1 MFSAHIVAVIQKIF
15 PTLIEK
21 DKARLDYLLSTWEA
35 RKLLSVEVLTSLRGV
50 VGPRIVRASKVTSTS
65 LILRPNIIIEGKAS

>member
-1 MFSAHIVAVIQKIF
+1 MRNVGGVYINMFSAHIVAVIQKIF

-35 RKLLSVEVLTSLRGV
+35 RKLLSVEVLMSLRGV
-50 VGPRIVRASKVTSTS
+50 IGPRIVRASKVR
-65 LILRPNIIIEGKAS
+65 LFQYRIL